1 MADAS
6 PESIPRLI
14 ENSEKGLA
22 QIEMS
27 SPILLEGRKAIEDA
41 INKQEER
48 NAVLYLL
55 LLVYDTLLAENEVIY
70 DLSASLDPLLKAT
83 DDYAKRY
90 YMQSLNLCFWEA
102 CQLFVG
108 EEGDEDGLLSKLV
121 KLTKELNQAG
131 CELILKHIIDDIQE
145 FRTNFA
151 DRDLRNITRH
161 YDDPVKMYEKQ
172 RELTNIEFFAKGT
185 NQLMAIRME
194 VSVVSSYLLNL
205 LVPVKNSNNSVSLP
219 PQKRFDLKGMINDAM
234 FKAFKEKNLTE
245 VVQQTLSGSKKALD
259 DCYRLYRNC
268 GEAAEFLE
276 DRNCEIPETFKEM
289 EMLIKMRMET
299 LYLRC
304 DHACSVWGY
313 LNASSDKERSQNL
326 RLIHIT
332 KQAALTHLYGY
343 NEKARERSLW
353 AKVSRKAE
361 TNSERLN
368 TADLEK
374 TLNELTSNLGKDR
387 DNSNMFAHYRYK
399 QEFYIP
405 ARLEAFSKMVHYK
418 ELTESVKLLNVC
430 KSLETYTYNLLY
442 CISETQRK
450 ERKKRYDEWMEKIEE
465 LVTKTGNDER
475 VKTALKP
482 MTDLIEKVYGGEK
495 SSRNA

>member
-1 MADAS
+1 M
-6 PESIPRLI
+6 
-14 ENSEKGLA
+14 
-22 QIEMS
+22 
-27 SPILLEGRKAIEDA
+27 
-41 INKQEER
+41 
-48 NAVLYLL
+48 
-55 LLVYDTLLAENEVIY
+55 
-70 DLSASLDPLLKAT
+70 
-83 DDYAKRY
+83 
-90 YMQSLNLCFWEA
+90 
-102 CQLFVG
+102 
-108 EEGDEDGLLSKLV
+108 LSKLL

-131 CELILKHIIDDIQE
+131 CELIVKHIIDDIQE
-145 FRTNFA
+145 FRTNYA
-151 DRDLRNITRH
+151 DKDLRDITRH

-172 RELTNIEFFAKGT
+172 QELTSIEFFAKGA

-205 LVPVKNSNNSVSLP
+205 LVPVKESNNSV
-219 PQKRFDLKGMINDAM
+219 PQTSQNRFDLKGMFNEAM

-245 VVQQTLSGSKKALD
+245 VVQQTLRESQKALD
-259 DCYRLYRNC
+259 DCYRLYQNC
-268 GEAAEFLE
+268 GKAARFLDE
-276 DRNCEIPETFKEM
+276 KGCEISETFKEM
-289 EMLIKMRMET
+289 ETLIKMRMET

-304 DHACSVWGY
+304 DLACSVWGY
-313 LNASSDKERSQNL
+313 LNAASDKERSQNL

-353 AKVSRKAE
+353 TKVRRMAE

-374 TLNELTSNLGKDR
+374 TLNELTSNLGEDR
-387 DNSNMFAHYRYK
+387 DNSNMFTHYRYK

-405 ARLEAFSKMVHYK
+405 ARLDAFSKMVHYK

-430 KSLETYTYNLLY
+430 KSLEKYTYNLLY
-442 CISETQRK
+442 CISETQRN

-482 MTDLIEKVYGGEK
+482 MTALIEKVYGGEK